1 MARLASER
9 TIMSGRRTTLAEDRE
24 AYHRALARAER
35 RAGILWALAFAACM
49 ASWIVADQLVR
60 PWLATL
66 Y

>member
-1 MARLASER
+1 
-9 TIMSGRRTTLAEDRE
+9 MSRRTTLEEDRQ
-24 AYHRALARAER
+24 AHYRALARAER
-35 RAGILWALAFAACM
+35 RAGVLWVLAFAACM